1 MDSKDCNKTQLTL
14 FNKFGFIGMN
24 KNELFKYNTLYQPR
38 FFQIKS
44 FTTKTFVDVA
54 KQDYVKKIN
63 SEDVKNLDLEDVKN
77 LDLENV
83 KNLDLE
89 NVKNLDLENVKN
101 LDLEEYSD
109 SEDELYDAN
118 MKSINLD
125 DELCK
130 KSIGTQCDVEDIYD
144 YVEWIFVK

>member
-89 NVKNLDLENVKN
+89 
-101 LDLEEYSD
+101 EYSD

>member
-24 KNELFKYNTLYQPR
+24 KYELFKYNTLYQPK

-44 FTTKTFVDVA
+44 FTTKTFVDTA
-54 KQDYVKKIN
+54 KQSY
-63 SEDVKNLDLEDVKN
+63 
-77 LDLENV
+77 
-83 KNLDLE
+83 
-89 NVKNLDLENVKN
+89 VKN
-101 LDLEEYSD
+101 LDLEEYSLLENELD
-109 SEDELYDAN
+109 DTDIKSINLDELHNAN

-125 DELCK
+125 DEICK

-144 YVEWIFVK
+144 YIEWVFVK